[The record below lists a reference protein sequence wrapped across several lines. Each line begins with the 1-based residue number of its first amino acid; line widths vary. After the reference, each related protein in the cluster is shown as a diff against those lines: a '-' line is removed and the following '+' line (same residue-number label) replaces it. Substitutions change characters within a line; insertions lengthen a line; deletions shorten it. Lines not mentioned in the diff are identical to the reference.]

1 MLIKADSISRLCPGG
16 KRAGPT
22 GLSWGQAEKLSR
34 LIFIFA
40 LSVGAV
46 PIERTCLAR
55 EEICLSSRL
64 FWFDSGATVRGA
76 YYLEC
81 RSDAQWRGC
90 HWRQGLLADRYGS
103 RLPPKWSFDR
113 GQWLPPGDAPS
124 LQEKDWILV
133 RSLLV

>member
-1 MLIKADSISRLCPGG
+1 MLIKADSISRLSPGG

-34 LIFIFA
+34 LIFILA

-64 FWFDSGATVRGA
+64 FWLRQWRYCSRGLLLGMPEATTSGAAAIGAKVFSPIVNEIDCRLNGPLVGANGCRRGTHQV
-76 YYLEC
+76 C
-81 RSDAQWRGC
+81 KKKTGC
-90 HWRQGLLADRYGS
+90 LCV
-103 RLPPKWSFDR
+103 PC
-113 GQWLPPGDAPS
+113 
-124 LQEKDWILV
+124 
-133 RSLLV
+133 